1 MQCSAILIVTN
12 VNNFFKFIGFIA
24 GVVGVAYVVLYFNKS
39 RKYKSMYNY
48 LKDKVFEAS
57 DKTINVTHTL
67 NDLEA
72 LYGPI
77 DENIWSKINDLR
89 ASDKKIAYYE
99 DDFLYWKAT

>member
-24 GVVGVAYVVLYFNKS
+24 GVIGVAYVVLYFNKS

-67 NDLEA
+67 NDLVA

-89 ASDKKIAYYE
+89 ASDKKIGYYE